1 MAGSVS
7 GAEQIKANLAKY
19 GADVRKALGAAIYTE
34 ANNIM
39 AASKRRVPVDT
50 GTLKA
55 SGYVTRPQ
63 KVGDQILVELGYGG
77 AASKYALYV
86 HEIPSPEEG
95 APHPEQWTPG
105 KRTARHDPPTTWKY
119 LERPVNERAP
129 QIAANVLALAK
140 AALTMK

>member
-7 GAEQIKANLAKY
+7 GAEQIKANLARY
-19 GADVRKALGAAIYTE
+19 GERVKVALSSAVYME

-39 AASKRRVPVDT
+39 AISKRRVPVDT
-50 GTLKA
+50 GTLKS
-55 SGYVTRPQ
+55 SGYVTKPQ
-63 KVGDQILVELGYGG
+63 KVGAQILVELGYGG

-119 LERPVNERAP
+119 LEHPVNERAP
-129 QIAANVLALAK
+129 QIAANILALAK
-140 AALTMK
+140 AALATK